1 MCSNPWYGFILRI
14 ELKYSKKGFKD
25 GKGSRIAIMRSGQ
38 TPLVC
43 SAWRRL
49 RIPHGTLQLPCEG
62 SGGAVAGLCSLQWQW
77 QDWREP
83 CWDHWTWTPM
93 LVLHS
98 QEHHW
103 RIQLRQ
109 NVWLHTG
116 HISSHVLADGTWP
129 CLLMA
134 MIFMLQQA
142 GESWGAALLVAAV
155 VLCAAER
162 RGHGQLL
169 SCGKQYQCSRP
180 LAGSSPSPTVGLSHT
195 SRWHRHR
202 LQLWSW
208 QLPEFLPHGGSMG
221 PEWPCTSHVYW
232 LKGTLWALAAWA
244 TQDQRNINDARGWA
258 LRTAPGSP
266 IR

>member
-14 ELKYSKKGFKD
+14 ELKYSKEGFKD

-62 SGGAVAGLCSLQWQW
+62 SGGAGAGLCSLQWQW

-109 NVWLHTG
+109 NVWLHTD

-129 CLLMA
+129 CLLHGHDLHA
-134 MIFMLQQA
+134 AAGWGKLRSCSPCCCGSVVCCRKERPWPVTVLRQAVSMLSSPSRKLSQSYSWPVSHFPLAQA
-142 GESWGAALLVAAV
+142 QAAAV
-155 VLCAAER
+155 VLAAPWVPASWWLYGTWVTLHKSCLLTQ
-162 RGHGQLL
+162 GHSVGSGCL
-169 SCGKQYQCSRP
+169 SYS
-180 LAGSSPSPTVGLSHT
+180 
-195 SRWHRHR
+195 
-202 LQLWSW
+202 
-208 QLPEFLPHGGSMG
+208 G
-221 PEWPCTSHVYW
+221 PEKH
-232 LKGTLWALAAWA
+232 
-244 TQDQRNINDARGWA
+244 
-258 LRTAPGSP
+258 
-266 IR
+266 

>member
-1 MCSNPWYGFILRI
+1 M
-14 ELKYSKKGFKD
+14 EKG
-25 GKGSRIAIMRSGQ
+25 
-38 TPLVC
+38 PE
-43 SAWRRL
+43 
-49 RIPHGTLQLPCEG
+49 LQLWGVGKLPWFVQPGEDWGFLMEPYSFLVRAVEG
-62 SGGAVAGLCSLQWQW
+62 QVLASVLRSDSDRTEGNLAETTEPEPQCLCFIVRNTTGGFSWGRMCGYT
-77 QDWREP
+77 QD
-83 CWDHWTWTPM
+83 
-93 LVLHS
+93 
-98 QEHHW
+98 
-103 RIQLRQ
+103 
-109 NVWLHTG
+109 

-129 CLLMA
+129 CLLHGHDLHA
-134 MIFMLQQA
+134 AAGWGKLRSCSPCCCGSVVCCRKERPWPVTVLRQAVSML
-142 GESWGAALLVAAV
+142 
-155 VLCAAER
+155 
-162 RGHGQLL
+162 
-169 SCGKQYQCSRP
+169 
-180 LAGSSPSPTVGLSHT
+180 SSPSRKLSQSYSWLSHT

>member
-14 ELKYSKKGFKD
+14 ELKYSKEGFKD

-62 SGGAVAGLCSLQWQW
+62 SGGAGAGLCSLQW

-116 HISSHVLADGTWP
+116 PHQFSCTGRRNMTMPPSWPWSSCCSRLGK
-129 CLLMA
+129 
-134 MIFMLQQA
+134 
-142 GESWGAALLVAAV
+142 
-155 VLCAAER
+155 AEE
-162 RGHGQLL
+162 LL
-169 SCGKQYQCSRP
+169 S
-180 LAGSSPSPTVGLSHT
+180 LL
-195 SRWHRHR
+195 
-202 LQLWSW
+202 
-208 QLPEFLPHGGSMG
+208 
-221 PEWPCTSHVYW
+221 
-232 LKGTLWALAAWA
+232 
-244 TQDQRNINDARGWA
+244 
-258 LRTAPGSP
+258 LR
-266 IR
+266 

>member
-14 ELKYSKKGFKD
+14 ELKYSKEGFKD

-62 SGGAVAGLCSLQWQW
+62 SGGAGAGLCSLQWQW

-109 NVWLHTG
+109 NVWLHTD

-129 CLLMA
+129 CLLHGHDLHA
-134 MIFMLQQA
+134 AAGWGKLRSCSPCCCGSVVCCRKERPWPVTVLRQA
-142 GESWGAALLVAAV
+142 VS
-155 VLCAAER
+155 VL
-162 RGHGQLL
+162 
-169 SCGKQYQCSRP
+169 
-180 LAGSSPSPTVGLSHT
+180 SSPSRKLSQSYSWLSHT